1 MIDVPYQADI
11 VLRLLIAVAAGG
23 LVGWNRE
30 REDKPAGLRTHMLV
44 SLGSASFTVVM
55 IDLMRRYPPI
65 TGGGDPT
72 RIVQGIATGIGFLGA
87 GSIMQSGRTV
97 RGITTA
103 AGIWVVGAIGVACGA
118 GAYIIAGATALLTF
132 AILSVVVRLERRI
145 QPVHPPVPPDSSA
158 KGGPGSV

>member
-1 MIDVPYQADI
+1 MEGMIDVLYQSDI
-11 VLRLLIAVAAGG
+11 VLRLLISVIAGG
-23 LVGWNRE
+23 VVGWNRE

-44 SLGSASFTVVM
+44 SLGSASFTVIM
-55 IDLMRRYPPI
+55 IDLMRNYPAH

-72 RIVQGIATGIGFLGA
+72 RIIQGIATGIGFLGA

-118 GAYIIAGATALLTF
+118 GAYVIAGATAILTF
-132 AILSVVVRLERRI
+132 AILSVVTKLERRI
-145 QPVHPPVPPDSSA
+145 QPVRPPQPPET
-158 KGGPGSV
+158 GL